1 MSKKNN
7 KSNRTEAAKLP
18 AKSTSD
24 GVFLRV
30 ISNTIIALILI
41 VVLYIGKTNNV
52 GYAFMWDTLVKQNY
66 AMVKENSHIPY
77 LDRNEQRHGV
87 SYKYLADIK
96 KQTPEDALILMPA
109 DSSLNKVD
117 PKYGFNELK
126 NRTKATFFLYPR
138 KPLYRTDTFD
148 RAMLPKATY
157 VAIFSGDGYADVPNP
172 PADRNPFTV
181 IKIK

>member
-1 MSKKNN
+1 MSKSNN
-7 KSNRTEAAKLP
+7 KFNRDKTAKLSE
-18 AKSTSD
+18 KSSSD
-24 GVFLRV
+24 SIFIRG
-30 ISNTIIALILI
+30 ISNIVIALIFI
-41 VVLYIGKTNNV
+41 VILSIGKTNNV
-52 GYAFMWDTLVKQNY
+52 GYTFMWDTLVNQNY
-66 AMVKENSHIPY
+66 TMVKENSHIPY
-77 LDRNEQRHGV
+77 MDRNEQRHGA

-117 PKYGFNELK
+117 PQYGFNELK
-126 NRTKATFFLYPR
+126 NRTKTTFFLYPR

-148 RAMLPKATY
+148 KAMLSKATY
-157 VAIFSGDGYADVPNP
+157 VAIFAGDGYADVSNP